1 MGVQYNSYL
10 KNSDWPS
17 WHIPISTKW
26 FIQPEIRTISLII
39 LFEQKVTN
47 NLFFQGIL
55 PLTQTLFLEPEQLL
69 KRDDCCES
77 TYQAKKHSQDLG
89 GPLWGGRGV
98 AERLYFVV
106 RITWYHRAL
115 SDKLRS
121 LWMDPYNGTIDPVS
135 MCPCP
140 SRWTCRT
147 LSFERLF
154 FILWPGRR
162 LEMFSTT

>member
-1 MGVQYNSYL
+1 MVVQYNSYL

-17 WHIPISTKW
+17 WHIPISTTW
-26 FIQPEIRTISLII
+26 FILPEFRTISLII
-39 LFEQKVTN
+39 LFKQKVTN

-55 PLTQTLFLEPEQLL
+55 PLTQTLFLESEQLL
-69 KRDDCCES
+69 KRWLLRVYIS
-77 TYQAKKHSQDLG
+77 GTKVFAGLG
-89 GPLWGGRGV
+89 GPLWGGGGI

-106 RITWYHRAL
+106 RITWYLRAL

-135 MCPCP
+135 MCRCP

-154 FILWPGRR
+154 SILWPGRR
-162 LEMFSTT
+162 LEMFSTV